1 MVLTAFATASF
12 LSFGTLLVI
21 FGANASEIIADLEL
35 DYAAF
40 GLLGSILSLGLG
52 TGIVIAGPIVDRA
65 PWRPLFVG
73 ACAMVIAATTTVGPE
88 TGYALLVFHMFAIGF
103 GAGFYETVVNA
114 LVIEVFGSSARR
126 RLLFIHSG
134 AALAACVVP
143 LLIGWIRQTSIL
155 EWTETFWLAGVVHIP
170 VIVAALF
177 LRLEAAETGEGSDAL
192 DADPDSSVDDR
203 VVLAALCVAAFAYV
217 GVEAALTIFVVDHV
231 SVDLGFGPLRAG
243 RTISAFWGGLFIG
256 RVASALLPRSPG
268 AGTTAI
274 LSGVSAALL
283 MLFGLS
289 LGAMPELVML
299 AVGLAASCAFP
310 VLIALA
316 GRALPSAPA
325 TAVGLAGGLGSLG
338 GFFVPWA
345 TGALANRATLSI
357 ALASLAAWMLLL
369 STAASV
375 ARFRRSA

>member
-21 FGANASEIIADLEL
+21 FGANASEIIASLEL
-35 DYAAF
+35 DYAAY

-73 ACAMVIAATTTVGPE
+73 ACAIVIAATTTVGPE
-88 TGYALLVFHMFAIGF
+88 TPYALLVFHMFAIGF

-114 LVIEVFGSSARR
+114 LVIEAFGSSANR

-143 LLIGWIRQTSIL
+143 LLIGWIRESSIL
-155 EWTETFWLAGVVHIP
+155 PWTQTFWLAGLLHVPIV
-170 VIVAALF
+170 VAALL
-177 LRLEAAETGEGSDAL
+177 LRIDSHSSGDASEAPGD
-192 DADPDSSVDDR
+192 DADSDVDDR
-203 VVLAALCVAAFAYV
+203 FVLGALCVAAFAYV
-217 GVEAALTIFVVDHV
+217 GVEAAITIFVVDHV

-268 AGTTAI
+268 AGTTAT
-274 LSGVSAALL
+274 LSGLSAALL
-283 MLFGLS
+283 ALFGLS
-289 LGAMPELVML
+289 VVSIPELVML
-299 AVGLAASCAFP
+299 GVGLAASCAFP

-338 GFFVPWA
+338 GFVVPWA
-345 TGALANRATLSI
+345 TGALANRTTLSI

-369 STAASV
+369 STAAGV